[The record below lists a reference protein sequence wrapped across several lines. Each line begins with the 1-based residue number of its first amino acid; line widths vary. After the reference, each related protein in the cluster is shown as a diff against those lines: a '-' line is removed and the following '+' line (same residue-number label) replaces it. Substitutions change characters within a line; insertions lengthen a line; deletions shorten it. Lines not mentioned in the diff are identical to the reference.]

1 MDDIEGLLKTT
12 VAELDKLLNARNVLG
27 DPIERE
33 GATIIPMVSFG
44 FAFGAG
50 RGGSETAGSDRNSGG
65 GAGAGG
71 GIRPLG
77 AIIVD
82 RDGARVEGMQGPIS
96 EILRTIGAAAGSAID
111 RAAENWRRSPGP
123 GPDAPATGAR
133 PAEIDP
139 GEGVQPGPK

>member
-1 MDDIEGLLKTT
+1 MDHLEGLLKTT
-12 VAELDKLLNARNVLG
+12 VGELDKLLNARNVLG

-50 RGGSETAGSDRNSGG
+50 GGTGGKAGSGEGG

-71 GIRPLG
+71 GIKPLG

-82 RDGARVEGMQGPIS
+82 RDGARVEGMQGPVS
-96 EILRTIGAAAGSAID
+96 EILRTIGAAAGSAIE
-111 RAAENWRRSPGP
+111 RAAERMGGKAARDAGETPQGDGP
-123 GPDAPATGAR
+123 SADGT
-133 PAEIDP
+133 
-139 GEGVQPGPK
+139 

>member
-12 VAELDKLLNARNVLG
+12 VTELDKLLNARNVLG
-27 DPIERE
+27 DPIESE

-50 RGGSETAGSDRNSGG
+50 RGGSESAGSGRNSGG

-77 AIIVD
+77 AM
-82 RDGARVEGMQGPIS
+82 GGPTAETARTRGG
-96 EILRTIGAAAGSAID
+96 AAGSATAG
-111 RAAENWRRSPGP
+111 AAESGGGGP
-123 GPDAPATGAR
+123 PAAPEATPAKDAKPDAT
-133 PAEIDP
+133 
-139 GEGVQPGPK
+139 